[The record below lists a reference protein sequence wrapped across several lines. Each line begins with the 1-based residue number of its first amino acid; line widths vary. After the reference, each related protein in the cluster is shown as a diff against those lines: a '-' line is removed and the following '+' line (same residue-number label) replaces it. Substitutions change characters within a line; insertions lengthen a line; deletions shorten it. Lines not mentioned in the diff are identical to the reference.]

1 MKREIAN
8 MGSII
13 PFIEKY
19 TPESKFDAIELEIC
33 NENGKTERVFM
44 DQVSIKTI
52 NEYPDGEKIILSID
66 MSSLKHLRE
75 CLTKVNFEDDDIDE
89 EEIDDFVDEED
100 SNEICNSSK
109 TDKEEYKLNIND
121 AIKSIKK
128 AAEVLSSAYPSE
140 KDLCTDNW
148 PGNKYII
155 TPDQC

>member
-19 TPESKFDAIELEIC
+19 TPESKFDAIELEIY

-44 DQVSIKTI
+44 DQISIKTI

-66 MSSLKHLRE
+66 IRSLKHLQDCFKSKFKTNDEKQTVEFDRI
-75 CLTKVNFEDDDIDE
+75 VDDNEYVDMDDDE
-89 EEIDDFVDEED
+89 EEMED
-100 SNEICNSSK
+100 IYNNK
-109 TDKEEYKLNIND
+109 TKQ
-121 AIKSIKK
+121 
-128 AAEVLSSAYPSE
+128 
-140 KDLCTDNW
+140 DNW

-155 TPDQC
+155 TPDKC